1 MILNRQAN
9 MKLCLSYQT
18 RKSMGREMGSS
29 WRILL
34 FLLLFV
40 ETTDYT
46 PPRTHTHYSLHF
58 SLMVNCKFRVP
69 CVLSA
74 VYIIPSSSKEHCS
87 LTCLVAGLSGFA
99 AGSLAMWRS
108 GHLFLLFPGNVKS
121 GLSPCVLNCLQTS
134 K

>member
-46 PPRTHTHYSLHF
+46 PPPAHTHTILFTSL
-58 SLMVNCKFRVP
+58 
-69 CVLSA
+69 
-74 VYIIPSSSKEHCS
+74 
-87 LTCLVAGLSGFA
+87 
-99 AGSLAMWRS
+99 
-108 GHLFLLFPGNVKS
+108 
-121 GLSPCVLNCLQTS
+121 
-134 K
+134 